1 MNKKFIVIVIV
12 IVIVVAGGAFYGGMA
27 YAKSQKNRVN
37 FGNFSGQRQ
46 GGNLSGAAKQNG
58 MTSGEILSVD
68 GESVTIKMRDNG
80 SKIIFFSDS
89 AKISKMIDGAVADLV
104 VGQNIVVT
112 GTANSDGSI
121 SAATIQLRP
130 ADVLPQI
137 STTPSSASGS
147 GDATKINDFPAPGD
161 MQGPPPGMPLN

>member
-1 MNKKFIVIVIV
+1 MNKKILPIVIVIV
-12 IVIVVAGGAFYGGMA
+12 IVIGCASFYGGMA
-27 YAKSQKNRVN
+27 YAKSQKNVGN
-37 FGNFSGQRQ
+37 FGNFSGQRP

-68 GESVTIKMRDNG
+68 DKSVTIKMRDNG

-89 AKISKMIDGAVADLV
+89 AKISKMVDGAVADLV
-104 VGQNIVVT
+104 AGQNIVVT

-137 STTPSSASGS
+137 SATPSSASGS
-147 GDATKINDFPAPGD
+147 GDATKINDFSVPGD